1 MQGSGCGS
9 VASNTSCPRVKS
21 SLSNNF
27 TMNTFTEKTKI
38 KNNEMKLTMEK
49 IKEVFI
55 CGSYQCKVRGD
66 VKPDVLEDATN

>member
-1 MQGSGCGS
+1 
-9 VASNTSCPRVKS
+9 
-21 SLSNNF
+21 
-27 TMNTFTEKTKI
+27 MNTFTEKTKI

-49 IKEVFI
+49 IKDVFI